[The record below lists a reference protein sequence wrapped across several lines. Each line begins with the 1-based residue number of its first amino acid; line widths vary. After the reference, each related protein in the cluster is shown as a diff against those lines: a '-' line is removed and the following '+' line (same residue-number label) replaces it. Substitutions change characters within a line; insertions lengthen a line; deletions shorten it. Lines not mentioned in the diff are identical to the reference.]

1 MTEGILGILA
11 CPMFADNLIYSL
23 AGDPEDK
30 KIYVLDAEECATFR
44 RKMDD

>member
-23 AGDPEDK
+23 AGDPEEK
-30 KIYVLDAEECATFR
+30 SIYILDTDECSTFR
-44 RKMDD
+44 RKMND